1 MSIVDELIFGLVLLR
16 QNRFLFFPGEQ
27 IFLSL
32 CGGEGRTVSQG
43 GRVLNYHHLHHYGHY
58 CQAVSHLW
66 AAPHVC
72 FCSYFFVQGDTE
84 NNNLTLRTYL

>member
-16 QNRFLFFPGEQ
+16 QDRFLFFPGEQ

-32 CGGEGRTVSQG
+32 CEGEGRTVGQG

-58 CQAVSHLW
+58 CQAVSHL
-66 AAPHVC
+66 
-72 FCSYFFVQGDTE
+72 
-84 NNNLTLRTYL
+84 